1 MSNVHCEQSTLGLC
15 LSKSLNGTTEISTSK
30 RQLLGRAALEA
41 AKSKTTAKLPTLR
54 SQVDITGS
62 TGQGRAT
69 KECELIWCP
78 VFDSST
84 SGMLVLRMFVGKVH
98 F

>member
-1 MSNVHCEQSTLGLC
+1 MSNVHCEQSTVGLC
-15 LSKSLNGTTEISTSK
+15 LSKSFNGTTEISTSK

-54 SQVDITGS
+54 SQVDIS

-69 KECELIWCP
+69 RECELIWCP

-84 SGMLVLRMFVGKVH
+84 SGMLALRMFVGKVH

>member
-1 MSNVHCEQSTLGLC
+1 MSNVHCEQSTVGLC
-15 LSKSLNGTTEISTSK
+15 LSKSFNGTTEISTSK

-41 AKSKTTAKLPTLR
+41 AKSKTTAKLSTLR
-54 SQVDITGS
+54 SQVDIS

-69 KECELIWCP
+69 RECELIWCP